1 MSILPPKLPKRP
13 KRESRWRSPAH
24 LAFVRSHC
32 CSVCGSDYNIQAA
45 HVRYGSNTGLGQKPD
60 DWRAVSLCAGP
71 NSNNIEQLGCHNR
84 QHIVGEVTFWAN
96 SGVNPEELIQA
107 FCDASPKAHEI
118 RRVKAG
124 RESGG

>member
-24 LAFVRSHC
+24 LAFVRTYA
-32 CSVCGSDYNIQAA
+32 CSRCGSHVGIEAA
-45 HVRYGSNTGLGQKPD
+45 HVRIGSGAGMGQRPHD
-60 DWRAVSLCAGP
+60 YLAVSLCRD
-71 NSNNIEQLGCHNR
+71 CHTK
-84 QHIVGEVTFWAN
+84 QHRVGEATFWA
-96 SGVNPEELIQA
+96 GRDLQELIQA

-118 RRVKAG
+118 RRVKAE